1 MFGNL
6 LRKAFPKL
14 ITAKTHSAIDYMHAG
29 TNLAA
34 AAILRN
40 VNREASNAAL
50 ALGFAGLLNAVLTEY
65 PLGVFRFYKFKT
77 HGVVDYGIAAA
88 AGIIPNVLEFKDRPE
103 AKFFRAQ
110 ATAAL
115 LIADLSDYRERSG
128 SRRLVR
134 TQGRRRVA

>member
-14 ITAKTHSAIDYMHAG
+14 ISAKTHSAIDYAHAG
-29 TNLAA
+29 TNFAA

-40 VNREASNAAL
+40 VNRDASNAAL
-50 ALGFAGLLNAVLTEY
+50 GLGLAALLNAALTEY
-65 PLGVFRFYKFKT
+65 PLGIFHFYGFKT

-88 AGIIPNVLEFKDRPE
+88 AGIIPNVLEFKHRPE

-115 LIADLSDYRERSG
+115 LIADLSDYRGRSRA
-128 SRRLVR
+128 RRLPR
-134 TQGRRRVA
+134 TQARPRVA